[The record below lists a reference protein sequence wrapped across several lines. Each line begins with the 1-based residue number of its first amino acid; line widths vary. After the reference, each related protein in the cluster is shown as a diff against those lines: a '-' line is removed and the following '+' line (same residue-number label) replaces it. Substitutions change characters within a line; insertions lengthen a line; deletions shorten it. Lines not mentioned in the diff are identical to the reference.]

1 MSCLYILSINPL
13 LVTSLAQIFSH
24 PVGCLFVLLMV
35 YFAVQKLLILI
46 RSHLFIFASI
56 SFSLGD
62 RAKRNIAKIYV
73 RVFCLCFLLEALWF
87 LVLFL
92 YMVLDN
98 FLLEALWFLV
108 LFLYMVLDNFLIAFF
123 YM

>member
-1 MSCLYILSINPL
+1 VDLFLSSLFCVTYMSCLYILGINPL

-46 RSHLFIFASI
+46 RSHSFIFASI

-73 RVFCLCFLLEALWF
+73 GVFCLCFLLEALWF
-87 LVLFL
+87 LVLHL
-92 YMVLDN
+92 GL
-98 FLLEALWFLV
+98 
-108 LFLYMVLDNFLIAFF
+108 
-123 YM
+123 